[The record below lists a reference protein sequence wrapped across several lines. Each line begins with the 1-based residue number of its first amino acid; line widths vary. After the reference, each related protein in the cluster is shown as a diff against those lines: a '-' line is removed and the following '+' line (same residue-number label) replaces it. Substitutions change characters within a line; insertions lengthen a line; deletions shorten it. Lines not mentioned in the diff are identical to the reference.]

1 MRQQFGGNEAMPQ
14 DEAMEFSSEPRDSN
28 SLLMA
33 FEISISFMRCSTSK
47 AEEEIG
53 LDGFRMFF

>member
-1 MRQQFGGNEAMPQ
+1 MPQ